1 MSTIM
6 DLPIYVHMYNLK
18 KNTQL
23 SLLYVH
29 INITSIIFVTTD
41 YKVAKIRVNPTH
53 TGTTVCPIPQ
63 NNAYKGGI

>member
-1 MSTIM
+1 MSTVM
-6 DLPIYVHMYNLK
+6 DLSMYVHMYNLK
-18 KNTQL
+18 NIRL
-23 SLLYVH
+23 SFLYVH
-29 INITSIIFVTTD
+29 VNITSAVFCNND